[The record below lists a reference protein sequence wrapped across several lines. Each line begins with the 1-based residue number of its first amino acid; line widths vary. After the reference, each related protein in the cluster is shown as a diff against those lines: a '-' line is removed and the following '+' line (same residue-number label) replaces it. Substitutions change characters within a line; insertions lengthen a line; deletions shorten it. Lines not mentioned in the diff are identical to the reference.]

1 MFCKLKGD
9 KYERLKDNIEELL
22 INNKIWKI

>member
-1 MFCKLKGD
+1 MLYKLKGD